1 MGNGFFDCPG
11 CEFEFNSNGVVITHC
26 TGDLEVCFKNMTPL
40 SKALATL
47 PDTDQN
53 VVSVLSGGLDSTIMT
68 YILVKKYGKE
78 RVYALSYNY
87 GQKQVKELEMAAKT
101 CQHLGIPHK
110 VLDLGILGDIVKDVS
125 ANIGGTDVAM
135 PTIKDVLG
143 DPQPKTYVP
152 FRNMILNALAF
163 SFAESNKASHV
174 FTGLQVHD
182 EYGYWDTT
190 QKFVDCMNAVADQNR
205 THKVKLL
212 APFSLLSKYDEIMI
226 SKELDDVRLEH
237 TLTCYNPDAEG
248 NSCGICPSCSERIQN
263 FIKAGVRD
271 PIPYRPGIDWDR
283 FI

>member
-1 MGNGFFDCPG
+1 MN
-11 CEFEFNSNGVVITHC
+11 
-26 TGDLEVCFKNMTPL
+26 L
-40 SKALATL
+40 SEALAAL

-53 VVSVLSGGLDSTIMT
+53 VVSVLSGGMDSSIMT
-68 YILVKKYGKE
+68 YILVHKYGKE
-78 RVYALSYNY
+78 RVFALSYNY
-87 GQKQVKELEMAAKT
+87 GQKQKKELEMAAKT
-101 CQHLGIPHK
+101 CEYLGIAHK

-182 EYGYWDTT
+182 EYGYWDTS
-190 QKFVDCMNAVADQNR
+190 QKFVDNMNAVAGLNR
-205 THKVKLL
+205 THKVKLE
-212 APFSLLSKYDEIMI
+212 APFSQLAKWEEIKI
-226 SKELDDVRLEH
+226 AEELGNVKLEY
-237 TLTCYNPDAEG
+237 TLTCYDPDDDG
-248 NSCGICPSCSERIQN
+248 RSCGVCPSCSERIQN
-263 FIKAGVRD
+263 FIRAGVRD
-271 PIPYRPGIDWDR
+271 PIAYVRGIDWDR

>member
-1 MGNGFFDCPG
+1 MKLND
-11 CEFEFNSNGVVITHC
+11 
-26 TGDLEVCFKNMTPL
+26 
-40 SKALATL
+40 ALAAL
-47 PDTDQN
+47 PDTPHN

-78 RVYALSYNY
+78 RVFALSYNY

-101 CQHLGIPHK
+101 CQHLGIAHK
-110 VLDLGILGDIVKDVS
+110 VLDLAILGDIVKDVS

-152 FRNMILNALAF
+152 FRNMILNSLAF

-205 THKVKLL
+205 THKVKLE
-212 APFSLLSKYDEIMI
+212 APFSLLSKYDEIKI
-226 SKELDDVRLEH
+226 AEEIGGVRLDY

-248 NSCGICPSCSERIQN
+248 NSCGKCPSCSERIAN
-263 FIKAGVRD
+263 FIKAKVKD
-271 PIPYRPGIDWDR
+271 PISYSLYIDWDKYTYPG
-283 FI
+283 

>member
-1 MGNGFFDCPG
+1 MKLID
-11 CEFEFNSNGVVITHC
+11 
-26 TGDLEVCFKNMTPL
+26 
-40 SKALATL
+40 ALTAL

-68 YILVKKYGKE
+68 YILVKKYGHE
-78 RVYALSYNY
+78 RVYALSYDY
-87 GQKQVKELEMAAKT
+87 GQKQRLELEMASRT
-101 CQHLGIPHK
+101 CSHLNIAHK
-110 VLDLGILGDIVKDVS
+110 ILDLGILGDIAKQVS

-152 FRNMILNALAF
+152 FRNMILNSLAF
-163 SFAESNKASHV
+163 SFAEANKASHV

-190 QKFVDCMNAVADQNR
+190 QKFVDCMNSVAGQNR
-205 THKVKLL
+205 THKVKLE
-212 APFSLLSKYDEIMI
+212 APFSQLSKYDEIMI
-226 SKELDDVRLEH
+226 AQELGNVIFEH

-248 NSCGICPSCSERIQN
+248 NSCGVCPSCSERVQN